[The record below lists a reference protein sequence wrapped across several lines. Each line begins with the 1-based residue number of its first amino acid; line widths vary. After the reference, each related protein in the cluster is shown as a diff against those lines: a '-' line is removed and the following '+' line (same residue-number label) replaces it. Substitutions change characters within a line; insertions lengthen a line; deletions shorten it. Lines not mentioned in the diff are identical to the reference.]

1 CYVYVRNR
9 ISDEFYE
16 HASIEGDVII
26 VAVLINLG
34 SFFFVLLFKFKMT
47 SDWIVPVQVILGS
60 IDHGEVKASSIS
72 RIPEEI
78 REPKE
83 ESYKPKVV
91 SIGPLHRGATRQI
104 LLMEEPKLRY
114 MRELLERSDSDQTNT
129 NNRSRQTTKNAASTL
144 EYLGNDIL
152 KLDSV
157 VDGCFLLELLHKLG
171 QYRDLQPDE
180 RKKNF
185 SRDPFLET
193 TKAIECV
200 LNDISML
207 ENQIPF
213 VVLKRLYKNLFP
225 VNNGGVGEDHRVANL
240 MSKAFGYSSQNQ
252 SGFAHLLELM
262 HLSTIGENSP
272 ETREAR
278 PELKRCT
285 TRLQAAGI
293 TITAATSN
301 NVLNGNPSGNV
312 NANPNVNANYDEL
325 VDVFDFNIIFN
336 DDEKELKIPPLHI
349 KETTDVRWRNLIA
362 WEQSRIWVRG
372 KYTSYA
378 FFFKSLICCEHDLH
392 LLQKK
397 GVIVNNMPK
406 KSKKELMTMF
416 RTICAGAE
424 HMDSSYSEVCE
435 KLNKEKRP
443 TLVTEAFCKWPIIT
457 GHNCRHLLENV
468 VYYGRNGF
476 RILIRDHIPTVW
488 KFIAVVA
495 ATLVVVLTIMQT
507 VYSAK
512 QTHYAAK
519 GH

>member
-1 CYVYVRNR
+1 
-9 ISDEFYE
+9 
-16 HASIEGDVII
+16 
-26 VAVLINLG
+26 
-34 SFFFVLLFKFKMT
+34 MT

-60 IDHGEVKASSIS
+60 IDHGEVKACSIS
-72 RIPEEI
+72 RIPDEI

-114 MRELLERSDSDQTNT
+114 MRELLDRSGSDQTNT
-129 NNRSRQTTKNAASTL
+129 NNRSGKTTKNAASTL
-144 EYLGNDIL
+144 ENLGNDIL
-152 KLDSV
+152 KLDNVVRASYGGNMELSPHDLAKIMM

-171 QYRDLQPDE
+171 QYRDLQQ
-180 RKKNF
+180 NF

-193 TKAIECV
+193 TKAIKCV

-213 VVLKRLYKNLFP
+213 VVLKTLYKNLFP
-225 VNNGGVGEDHRVANL
+225 VNHRGVGEDHRVANL
-240 MSKAFGYSSQNQ
+240 MRKAFGYDSQDQ

-272 ETREAR
+272 ETSRLREAR
-278 PELKRCT
+278 PELKRCA

-312 NANPNVNANYDEL
+312 NPNVNANYDEL
-325 VDVFDFNIIFN
+325 VDIFDFNISFN
-336 DDEKELKIPPLHI
+336 KDEKELKIPPLHI
-349 KETTDVRWRNLIA
+349 KETTEVRWRNLIA

-378 FFFKSLICCEHDLH
+378 FFFKSLICCEHDLD

-424 HMDSSYSEVCE
+424 HMDSSYSEDCE

-512 QTHYAAK
+512 QTHYAAE